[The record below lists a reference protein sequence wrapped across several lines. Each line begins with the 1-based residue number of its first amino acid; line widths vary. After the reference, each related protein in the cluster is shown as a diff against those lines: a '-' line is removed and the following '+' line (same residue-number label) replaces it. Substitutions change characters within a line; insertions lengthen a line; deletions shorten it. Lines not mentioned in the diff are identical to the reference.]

1 MSIKYNFYLKVLNIV
16 FGEDFWRKNTRSDRE
31 TYFHTSEGAR
41 NVCLVFSKASNTVF
55 GEDFWWENPRD
66 EGETYSHTSDQSHNG

>member
-31 TYFHTSEGAR
+31 TYFHTSEGA
-41 NVCLVFSKASNTVF
+41 TVNF
-55 GEDFWWENPRD
+55 YPKIPTKK
-66 EGETYSHTSDQSHNG
+66 EGRA